1 MLTRRQLMKLAGSA
15 PAWAPLSTELGAA
28 QPRSGLGIA
37 SASFTQRMGAER
49 RGGAE
54 KPLSDPFHFLD
65 YCHQLGA
72 GGVEVAAE
80 SLEPASRKRFRRR
93 AESAGMHVEV
103 AVRLPRDQSDVSS
116 FQDSLRAAKSVGASV
131 VRTTLLTRPR
141 YVALDNVEEL
151 RRFVQQSWKS
161 VTLAENAIR
170 RRRMK
175 LAVENHRDMRIE
187 ELLSMMNQISSEF
200 VGVCLDTAN
209 SLALFESPAEA
220 VEKLAPYA
228 ISVHLKDIAVKE
240 SPDGFLLSE
249 VALGEGFL
257 DLRGIVE
264 DLRQA
269 RSNIRFNLEVM
280 TDDPVEI
287 PCLASYYWPTM
298 GRVPG
303 WRLASILNLVKRK
316 QQAKP
321 LPRVS
326 DLGPD
331 ERVKLEDENVRRSLA
346 HASAVL
352 GL

>member
-1 MLTRRQLMKLAGSA
+1 MLTRRQLMTLVASA
-15 PAWAPLSTELGAA
+15 PAWVPAASTLNSAG
-28 QPRSGLGIA
+28 PRSGLGIA

-80 SLEPASRKRFRRR
+80 SLDPNSRKRFRRR

-141 YVALDNVEEL
+141 YVALDNAEEL

-161 VTLAENAIR
+161 VTLAENALR

-175 LAVENHRDMRIE
+175 LAIENHRDMRIE
-187 ELLSMMNQISSEF
+187 ELLSMMKQISSEF
-200 VGVCLDTAN
+200 VGVCIDTAN
-209 SLALFESPAEA
+209 SLALLESPAEA

-240 SPDGFLLSE
+240 SADGFLLSE

-287 PCLASYYWPTM
+287 PCLAGHYWPTM

-303 WRLASILNLVKRK
+303 WRLASILNLVKGN
-316 QQAKP
+316 QETKP
-321 LPRVS
+321 LLRVS
-326 DLGPD
+326 DLSHE
-331 ERVKLEDENVRRSLA
+331 ERVQLEDENVRRSLA
-346 HASAVL
+346 HAGAVL

>member
-1 MLTRRQLMKLAGSA
+1 MKLAGSA

-28 QPRSGLGIA
+28 QPRSRLGIA
-37 SASFTQRMGAER
+37 SASFTQRMRAER
-49 RGGAE
+49 QGGAE
-54 KPLSDPFHFLD
+54 KPFSDPFHFLE

-72 GGVEVAAE
+72 GGVEIAAE
-80 SLEPASRKRFRRR
+80 SLHPDSRKRFRRR
-93 AESAGMHVEV
+93 VESAGMYVEV
-103 AVRLPRDQSDVSS
+103 AVPLPRDQSDLSS
-116 FQDSLRAAKSVGASV
+116 FRDSLRAAKGVGASV

-141 YVALDNVEEL
+141 YVALDSAEEL
-151 RRFVQQSWKS
+151 RRFAQQSRKS
-161 VTLAENAIR
+161 VTLAESALR

-175 LAVENHRDMRIE
+175 LAIENHRDMRIE
-187 ELLSMMNQISSEF
+187 ELLSMMKQVSSEF
-200 VGVCLDTAN
+200 VGVCIDPAN
-209 SLALFESPAEA
+209 SLALLESPAEA

-240 SPDGFLLSE
+240 FADGFLLSE

-257 DLRGIVE
+257 DLRAIVE

-287 PCLASYYWPTM
+287 PCLAGRYWPTM
-298 GRVPG
+298 GRVSG

-326 DLGPD
+326 DLSPP
-331 ERVKLEDENVRRSLA
+331 ERIQLEDENVRRSLA
-346 HASAVL
+346 HAGAVL